1 MQARARSGKEGGLLI
16 STDEGFPFAM
26 AQQQVRTSLGELYS
40 TYFNDLFVLKTGVT
54 ISGHRAETFFTSD
67 LVLECGYAPL
77 AISFSLNDASA
88 ELGALLR
95 NYGVCQVN
103 NIWCDEAPLIQVR
116 VLPSTAP
123 LIGEIWLKPRR

>member
-1 MQARARSGKEGGLLI
+1 MEKREGLLI
-16 STDEGFPFAM
+16 STLGADEGFPFAM
-26 AQQQVRTSLGELYS
+26 AHQQVRTSLGELYS

-54 ISGHRAETFFTSD
+54 ISGQPAEMFYTSD
-67 LVLECGYAPL
+67 LVLKCGC
-77 AISFSLNDASA
+77 FSLNEASA

-116 VLPSTAP
+116 QFCLPQ
-123 LIGEIWLKPRR
+123 PRLSGK